1 MIKRSLVF
9 AVLMVA
15 FLMVGTSVEASGRVT
30 FEIEIT
36 SGCSLLSPGDLT
48 FPPVGPGQTV
58 QQDLEITVFSNT
70 NWSLEMEVRDLG
82 EGDALLDAVQLRYDG
97 KWQNLPTEK
106 TSISEEQPPTG
117 QNGLVVRVPFRLQ
130 GGYEH
135 NPGSYSFEVEFTV
148 VPAL

>member
-82 EGDALLDAVQLRYDG
+82 EGDALLGAIQFQDSGFWRNLSIGRNVIGEQL
-97 KWQNLPTEK
+97 
-106 TSISEEQPPTG
+106 PTG
-117 QNGLVVRVPFRLQ
+117 QDGLVVRVPFRLQ